1 MNSSIERSGMYSCIT
16 ILGLGSLGGYVV
28 DAISDFKA
36 LRKIILVDYDRVEK
50 KNLKNTIY
58 RLSDV
63 GDLKTDVLS
72 GIVYSKNEEVETV
85 KLNEKFIEGKTK
97 LPESDLVL
105 DCRDFTYDRKS
116 LVDAR
121 LYISSRYL
129 IVDCR
134 KDVKYERHYEGK
146 YISLLTESDLKKAA
160 FIVSMLIFDG
170 IITSLIANRS
180 VGKFDLD
187 YLKQM
192 KQKTDD
198 IVYSYETGEEKLVN
212 LKENLFPILE
222 LNKQSDL
229 DINMC
234 MADTMVPV
242 RTIPKGSLKSGND
255 VIASLVQITNLPFL
269 IFNTYVI
276 SVDKGD
282 NKSTITLIPETGAA

>member
-1 MNSSIERSGMYSCIT
+1 MYSCIT
-16 ILGLGSLGGYVV
+16 ILGIGSLGGYVV
-28 DAISDFKA
+28 DAISEFKT
-36 LRKIILVDYDRVEK
+36 LKKIILVDYDRVEK
-50 KNLKNTIY
+50 KNLKNAIY

-72 GIVYSKNEEVETV
+72 SIVYSKNEEVETV

-146 YISLLTESDLKKAA
+146 YTSLLTESDLKKAA

-170 IITSLIANRS
+170 IITSLIVNRS

-255 VIASLVQITNLPFL
+255 VIANLVQITNLPFL

-282 NKSTITLIPETGAA
+282 NKSIITLIPETGAA